1 MSPLRVSTRRVP
13 KADKVKLAQKAMDR
27 LCRNAGRRLP
37 ENQAVAKGEDE
48 REGGEAGEE
57 DVAEALSPVRWT
69 SLTMSLLFLV
79 LVCFMDVSEG
89 DY

>member
-1 MSPLRVSTRRVP
+1 
-13 KADKVKLAQKAMDR
+13 
-27 LCRNAGRRLP
+27 LP
-37 ENQAVAKGEDE
+37 ENQAVAKEEDE

-79 LVCFMDVSEG
+79 LVCFMDVSGG